1 VMRIIKHLLVNFGY
15 SFGLIG
21 VAAVVMGGMAWI
33 IGKIRGVRFRILPEN
48 LMEQKVIAAC
58 VIFAAV
64 YLLCGSQIMM
74 PVRLALPAYLALVI
88 VLGVLVYDWWIK
100 TRLVEN
106 IALGMLMS
114 VIMLAMVIIKA
125 DFALEYRAQMAEVL
139 TAIEG
144 APGEVVY
151 ISPEIAKP
159 KKLPFINL
167 GQDET
172 FAEWALPYM
181 TVYGKDVRS
190 M

>member
-1 VMRIIKHLLVNFGY
+1 MYTPPALIVAYIIRNVNGKTMNNDQITNQETATILELAKQCLTLPGDFVELGCYKGETSVLL
-15 SFGLIG
+15 
-21 VAAVVMGGMAWI
+21 
-33 IGKIRGVRFRILPEN
+33 GKL
-48 LMEQKVIAAC
+48 
-58 VIFAAV
+58 
-64 YLLCGSQIMM
+64 
-74 PVRLALPAYLALVI
+74 
-88 VLGVLVYDWWIK
+88 
-100 TRLVEN
+100 
-106 IALGMLMS
+106 
-114 VIMLAMVIIKA
+114 LAMVIIKA